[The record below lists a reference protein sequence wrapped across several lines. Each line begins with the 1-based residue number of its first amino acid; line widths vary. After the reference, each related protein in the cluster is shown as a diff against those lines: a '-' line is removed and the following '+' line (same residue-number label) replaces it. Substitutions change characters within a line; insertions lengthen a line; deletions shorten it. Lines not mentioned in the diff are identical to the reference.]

1 MPLKI
6 SLKPHEKVF
15 IGGAV
20 LQNDDGCVGFT
31 ILNDVPVLR
40 EKDIVNE
47 AEANTPCRKIYLCVQ
62 LMYMDPINL
71 VSYQHS
77 YVNIMADVLAAAPSM
92 QPMIAEMN
100 AHLACGKYYQAL
112 KSARKLVQYEQE
124 LVDHVNQ
131 PA

>member
-20 LQNDDGCVGFT
+20 VQNVEGYVEFS

-40 EKDIVNE
+40 EKDVVTE
-47 AEANTPCRKIYLCVQ
+47 AEVTSTCGRIYLCVQ
-62 LMYMDPINL
+62 LMYMDPLNL
-71 VSYQHS
+71 VSYQNS
-77 YVNIMADVLAAAPSM
+77 YGELMVEVLHAAPSTRS
-92 QPMIAEMN
+92 MIAELN
-100 AHLACGKYYQAL
+100 AELACGKYYQAL
-112 KSARKLVQYEQE
+112 KIARKLMQYEQE
-124 LVDHVNQ
+124 LINHVRQ

>member
-20 LQNDDGCVGFT
+20 VQNDEGHVVFS

-40 EKDIVNE
+40 EKDVVTE
-47 AEANTPCRKIYLCVQ
+47 AEANSPCGRIYLCVQ
-62 LMYMDPINL
+62 LMYMDPQNL
-71 VSYQHS
+71 VSYQSS
-77 YVNIMADVLAAAPSM
+77 YGALMAEVLNAAPST
-92 QPMIAEMN
+92 QTMIAEMN
-100 AHLACGKYYQAL
+100 AELACGKYYQAL
-112 KSARKLVQYEQE
+112 KIARKLMQYEQE
-124 LVDHVNQ
+124 LINHVRQ